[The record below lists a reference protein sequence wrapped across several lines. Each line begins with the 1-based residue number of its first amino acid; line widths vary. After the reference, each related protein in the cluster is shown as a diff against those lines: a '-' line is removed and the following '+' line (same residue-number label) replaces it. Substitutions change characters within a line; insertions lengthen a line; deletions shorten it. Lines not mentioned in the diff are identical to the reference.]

1 MKKTIILFLTSII
14 CTALFTGCTH
24 ETQPEHGKVPET
36 DKYERK
42 VIFDKDTFD
51 AKREA
56 WKENGIRNYCFSELF
71 VGCPDILRLVTIKD
85 NNAADVSYYDFDMG
99 ENNQPIYANKIENL
113 ETAIVMGDSISS
125 ETIKDLKEAPIL
137 SISEIFDY
145 IENWYN
151 KTLEMDLKEYGI
163 IDYEFLIS
171 YDEEYHFPKVYQCR
185 VSYDYD
191 LNDEA
196 DTEPD
201 HGKENKIFDFKVL
214 D

>member
-1 MKKTIILFLTSII
+1 MKKTIMLLLTSII
-14 CTALFTGCTH
+14 CAAIFTGCPH
-24 ETQPEHGKVPET
+24 ETQPEQET

-51 AKREA
+51 AQRKA
-56 WKENGIRNYCFSELF
+56 WKDSGIKNYSFSELF
-71 VGCPDILRLVTIKD
+71 VGWPDIFRIVTIKD
-85 NNAADVSYYDFDMG
+85 NTAADVSYYDFDMD
-99 ENNQPIYANKIENL
+99 ENNQPVYADKIENL
-113 ETAIVMGDSISS
+113 ETAVVKGDTISP
-125 ETIKDLKEAPIL
+125 ETIKDLKEEPVL
-137 SISEIFDY
+137 TISGIYDH
-145 IENWYN
+145 IENWY
-151 KTLEMDLKEYGI
+151 KKALDMDLKEYGI

-196 DTEPD
+196 DTEPY